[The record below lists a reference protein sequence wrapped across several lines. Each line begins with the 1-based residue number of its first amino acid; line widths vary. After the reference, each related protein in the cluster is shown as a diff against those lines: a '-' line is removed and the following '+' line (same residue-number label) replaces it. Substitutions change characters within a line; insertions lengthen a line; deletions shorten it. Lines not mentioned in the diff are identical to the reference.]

1 MKQLLRRHGGNRG
14 QSTKPQG
21 AQKPTGG
28 CPAGP
33 RGFISWGSGAAAPCP
48 RAGGAVCSLGSHLGM
63 KTVGVGGWA
72 FISHGK

>member
-1 MKQLLRRHGGNRG
+1 MKQLLQRHGGNRG

-21 AQKPTGG
+21 AFGG

-33 RGFISWGSGAAAPCP
+33 RGFISWGCP

-63 KTVGVGGWA
+63 ETVGVGGWA